1 MQMERITQIIA
12 AAVVTI
18 FSSFALATTL
28 APGIGLD
35 KPGQGL
41 STPYYTAGLPSYF
54 VPANEVTSI
63 AEPIAAS
70 RGNMVGTLVSTVYR
84 NPSNSQLTFEYQF
97 TNTGTSDLVRAALD
111 AGPWVGVTIY
121 DAGADG
127 TGASIAGSVGPDW
140 TNGDPI
146 YIGRDQTS
154 YPYIQ
159 WEAND
164 QGTDLIGPSSGD
176 SANIWFSTDATNYQV
191 SYTGLV
197 GGGAISSADLLAP
210 ATVTVVPEPITTFA
224 LGFGLAGL
232 VGYIRRRRMASK

>member
-1 MQMERITQIIA
+1 MNRTMSVFA
-12 AAVVTI
+12 AAVMAV
-18 FSSFALATTL
+18 FSASALATTL
-28 APGIGLD
+28 APGVSLD

-41 STPYYTAGLPSYF
+41 SAPYYTAGLPSYF
-54 VPANEVTSI
+54 VPANEVTSDT
-63 AEPIAAS
+63 EPIEAS
-70 RGNMVGTLVSTVYR
+70 RGNIVGTLVSTVYK
-84 NPSNSQLTFEYQF
+84 NPATSQLAFEYQF
-97 TNTGTSDLVRAALD
+97 TNTGSSDLVRAALD
-111 AGPWVGVTIY
+111 PDAWAGVTIN

-127 TGASIAGSVGPDW
+127 AGASAAGSVSPHW

-164 QGTDLIGPSSGD
+164 QGTDLIGLSSGK
-176 SANIWFSTDATNYQV
+176 SADIWFSTDATNYQD
-191 SYTGLV
+191 SYTGLS

-210 ATVTVVPEPITTFA
+210 AAPTVVPEPMTMLA

-232 VGYIRRRRMASK
+232 GGYIRRRLW